1 MRIFY
6 LLIFLLIS
14 CEKYNLPKQKGYLA
28 HQFNKPEYE
37 LITTDCNFS
46 FMINKKSEINHVSN
60 CNIIIS
66 YAKLKAE
73 IFLSNLKINENIE
86 LLIQDFNTKIQEN
99 SNTINKVNVSE
110 FNDIENNKFGL
121 SYFFEGNAPSNI
133 QFHVTD
139 SISNFLVGSLYF
151 RTKPNFDSLMPSI
164 FYIENDIKKI
174 IETLRW

>member
-1 MRIFY
+1 M
-6 LLIFLLIS
+6 IS
-14 CEKYNLPKQKGYLA
+14 CEQYNLPKQKGYLA

-37 LITTDCNFS
+37 LINTDCNFS
-46 FMINKKSEINHVSN
+46 FMTNKKSEIKHVSN

-73 IFLSNLKINENIE
+73 IFISNLKINKNIE
-86 LLIQDFNTKIQEN
+86 LLIQDFNTKVQEN
-99 SNTINKVNVSE
+99 SVTINKISVSE
-110 FNDIENNKFGL
+110 FNDFENNKFGL
-121 SYFFEGNAPSNI
+121 SYSFEGDSPSNI

-139 SISNFLVGSLYF
+139 SLTNFLVGSLYF

-164 FYIENDIKKI
+164 YYIKNDIKKI